1 VKYVLLAFWT
11 IAVVIFVAVIAAGMT
26 GCAAPSAFY
35 VDANFTDSER
45 AELQSAAD
53 EWSRAT
59 SGLATID
66 FIWNYRVNDG
76 MNDTRRV
83 IVRGSTGNELAHHR
97 RLVALGIVTAERID
111 FNMVSM
117 ANMGVSLRDAALHE
131 LGHSAG
137 AQHVAEVHSTMYA
150 YEGVI
155 SATRQLVPPH
165 CITWS
170 DLVSFCDANDCNS
183 TRLAP
188 CD

>member
-1 VKYVLLAFWT
+1 MWSL
-11 IAVVIFVAVIAAGMT
+11 AVVIIIGVIAAGIT

-66 FIWNYRVNDG
+66 FTWNYRPNDG
-76 MNDTRRV
+76 MNDGRRI
-83 IVRGSTGNELAHHR
+83 IVRSGEGVELAHHHR
-97 RLVALGIVTAERID
+97 IVFAGTVTQERID
-111 FNMVSM
+111 FYVNGL
-117 ANMGVSLRDAALHE
+117 ARRKLSLRDAALHE
-131 LGHSAG
+131 FGHSFG
-137 AQHVAEVHSTMYA
+137 AKHVGVVDATMYPN
-150 YEGVI
+150 EGSNLDMTARI
-155 SATRQLVPPH
+155 EPPH

-170 DLVSFCDANDCNS
+170 DLISFCDANDCNS